1 MDDVNIIRNRFS
13 WQQKPEA
20 SGAHVQ
26 LVQTRDSLV
35 KCKPQSSKK
44 L

>member
-1 MDDVNIIRNRFS
+1 MNNMNIICDWLS

-26 LVQTRDSLV
+26 LIQRGDSFV
-35 KCKPQSSKK
+35 KGKP
-44 L
+44 

>member
-1 MDDVNIIRNRFS
+1 MYNMNIICGRLS

-26 LVQTRDSLV
+26 LIQTGDSLV
-35 KCKPQSSKK
+35 KCKP
-44 L
+44 